1 MLDYIIGIC
10 SDNADIAQL
19 QKTGKQAEKN
29 QLSLIL
35 WWSLVL
41 LTKDIV
47 GRHGIMQMNN
57 YVMF

>member
-1 MLDYIIGIC
+1 MIDYIIGIC

-19 QKTGKQAEKN
+19 QKTENKLKKVNFRSYCEA
-29 QLSLIL
+29 
-35 WWSLVL
+35 SLVL

-47 GRHGIMQMNN
+47 DEHGIMQMNN